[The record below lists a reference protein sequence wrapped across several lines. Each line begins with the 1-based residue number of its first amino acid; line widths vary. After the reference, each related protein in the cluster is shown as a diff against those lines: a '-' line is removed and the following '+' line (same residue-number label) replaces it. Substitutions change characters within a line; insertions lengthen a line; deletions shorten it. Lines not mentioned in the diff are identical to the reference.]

1 MTGTSRHLALL
12 LCCLPMAGCGFH
24 PLHGGGAHSVDAQLP
39 DIFVANIP
47 GRTGQQLRQSLQ
59 QRLAGSSEASPQGYT
74 LQVSYVLSSEALG
87 IHGDNT
93 SSRNRVIGSANWVL
107 SSVAPAPVALA
118 SGNARSVDGFNIIET
133 QYFAATLAN
142 ETTGGR
148 VADNL
153 ADTIT
158 TQIATWFTAH
168 PTGTGGDGSASVKPA
183 TPNIGPGTGFLG
195 PQNVPGEND
204 VSPLQPISPDGLPSG
219 AIGRTTR

>member
-1 MTGTSRHLALL
+1 MTGNSRRLALL

-24 PLHGGGAHSVDAQLP
+24 PLHGSGPHSGDAQLP
-39 DIFVANIP
+39 DIFVATIP
-47 GRTGQQLRQSLQ
+47 GRSGQQLRQSLQ

-107 SSVAPAPVALA
+107 SSVAPNPVALA

-142 ETTGGR
+142 ETTAGR
-148 VADNL
+148 VGDNL

-158 TQIATWFTAH
+158 TQIATWFSAH
-168 PTGTGGDGSASVKPA
+168 PTGAGGDGSLSVKPA
-183 TPNIGPGTGFLG
+183 RPTIGPGTGFLE